1 MNDMSTL
8 PPAIRGAGSV
18 LGKVRDRTGSKAWAR
33 VRRQPVIAA
42 AIVFSLLSALYWLV
56 IASDRYVS
64 VAHVIIQRT
73 DLSSGQTVDLSS
85 LLSGTS
91 GGNKADQLLLQDH
104 LLSIDMLGRL
114 DQQLNLRKH
123 YSDSGRDLLSRLWFQ
138 DASLERFH
146 SYYLS
151 RVNVEYDEYTGVLVI
166 KAQAYDPPMAQ
177 AITSALVKESERFMN
192 TMAHE
197 LAQGQVTFLERQVDI
212 MSNRVKSTR
221 QALLDYQNRKGLV
234 SPQATAETY
243 ASIVS
248 RLQAQRADLETQRA
262 SLQGY
267 LVPTHPNVVR
277 IDQQIVAIDRQLAL
291 EQAKLASPGGRSLN
305 RAVEEFQRLEMEAGF
320 AQDVY
325 KTALTALETG
335 RLEAI
340 RTIKQMSVIQAPS
353 RPQESVEPRR
363 LYNAVL
369 YTLLAL
375 LVAGILQLLLAIVRD
390 HKD

>member
-1 MNDMSTL
+1 MNDMTTL
-8 PPAIRGAGSV
+8 PPATTGAGSI
-18 LGKVRDRTGSKAWAR
+18 LGKVRDRTRKGVWPR
-33 VRRQPVIAA
+33 VRRQPVMAA

-73 DLSSGQTVDLSS
+73 DLSSGQTVDLST

-91 GGNKADQLLLQDH
+91 AANKGDQLLLQDH
-104 LLSIDMLGRL
+104 LLSLDMLRRL

-123 YSDSGRDLLSRLWFQ
+123 YSDSSHDMLSRLWFE

-146 SYYLS
+146 RYYLS
-151 RVNVEYDEYTGVLVI
+151 RVSVEYDEYTGVVVI

-177 AITSALVKESERFMN
+177 AITSALVKEGERFMN

-197 LAQGQVTFLERQVDI
+197 LAQGQVTFLERQVDL

-221 QALLDYQNRKGLV
+221 QALLDYQNKKGLV
-234 SPQATAETY
+234 SPQATAETF

-267 LVPTHPNVVR
+267 LVATHPNIVR
-277 IDQQIVAIDRQLAL
+277 IDQQIAAIDRQLAL

-305 RAVEEFQRLEMEAGF
+305 RTVEEFQRLEMEAGF

-353 RPQESVEPRR
+353 RPQESMEPRR
-363 LYNAVL
+363 LYNVMLFTLVA
-369 YTLLAL
+369 LLA
-375 LVAGILQLLLAIVRD
+375 AGILQLLLAIVRD

>member
-1 MNDMSTL
+1 MKE
-8 PPAIRGAGSV
+8 SV
-18 LGKVRDRTGSKAWAR
+18 KKKLGPM
-33 VRRQPVIAA
+33 VRRSPMIVAA
-42 AIVFSLLSALYWLV
+42 VVFSLLSALYWLA
-56 IASDRYVS
+56 IASDRFVS
-64 VAHVIIQRT
+64 EAHVIIQRT

-85 LLSGTS
+85 LLGGTS
-91 GGNKADQLLLQDH
+91 AGNKGDQLLLQDH
-104 LLSIDMLGRL
+104 LLSLDMLRQL

-123 YSDSGRDLLSRLWFQ
+123 YSDPSHDMMSRLWFQ
-138 DASLERFH
+138 DSPLERFH
-146 SYYLS
+146 RYYLS
-151 RVNVEYDEYTGVLVI
+151 RVSVEYDEYTGVLVI
-166 KAQAYDPPMAQ
+166 KAQAYDPPTAQ
-177 AITSALVKESERFMN
+177 AITAALVKEGERFMN

-212 MSNRVKSTR
+212 MSNRVKATR
-221 QALLDYQNRKGLV
+221 QALLEYQNRKGMV

-243 ASIVS
+243 SSIVA

-262 SLQGY
+262 SLQAY

-277 IDQQIVAIDRQLAL
+277 IDQQVAAIDRQLAL

-305 RAVEEFQRLEMEAGF
+305 RTVEEFQRLEMEAGF

-340 RTIKQMSVIQAPS
+340 RTIKQMSVIQSPS
-353 RPQESVEPRR
+353 RPQESLEPRR
-363 LYNAVL
+363 LYNVILFTLVA
-369 YTLLAL
+369 LLA
-375 LVAGILQLLLAIVRD
+375 AGVLQLLLAIVRD